1 MTQTSASV
9 TSSMSSPDLHK
20 GAPRVTAMRVIPVAG
35 HDSML
40 LNLSGAHG
48 PYFTRNIV
56 ILTDSAGNTG
66 VGEVPGGEG
75 IRQTLE
81 DARALVVGQS
91 IGNVQG
97 ILNRARTAFADRDVG
112 GRGLQTFDLR
122 IAIHAVTAL
131 EAALLDLLGKFLDVP
146 VAALLGEGQQRDE
159 VEMLGYLFYVAD
171 RNKTDLPYLAA
182 PEADDDWL
190 RLRHEAALTPQA
202 VVRLA
207 EAAYARYGFNDFK
220 LKGGVMRGEDEI
232 AAVTALAERFP
243 KARITLDPNG
253 GWLLKDAI
261 RLCRD
266 QHDVLAYAED
276 PCGAEDGYSGRE
288 VMAEFRRATG
298 LQTAT
303 NMVATDWRQMG
314 HAISLQSVDIPL
326 ADPHFWTLQGSV
338 RVAQMCHEW
347 GLTWGSHSNNH
358 FDISL
363 AMFTH
368 VAAAATGKITAI
380 DTHWIWQ
387 DGQHL
392 TREPLQI
399 IGGKVQVP
407 RKPGLGVELDMAQV
421 EAAHQTYRNMGL
433 GARDDAV
440 AMQYLIPGW
449 KFDPKKPCLV
459 R

>member
-1 MTQTSASV
+1 
-9 TSSMSSPDLHK
+9 MSSPDLHK

-159 VEMLGYLFYVAD
+159 VEMLGYLFYVGD

-368 VAAAATGKITAI
+368 VAAAAPGKITAI

-392 TREPLQI
+392 TRDPLKI

-407 RKPGLGVELDMAQV
+407 CKPGLGVELDMAQV